1 MRVGEGSPEA
11 RDVSV
16 DNFVGIVYHSWRRPK
31 GMRGKK
37 IGHDKGVTNFF
48 VLKQWLATIRRDFLL

>member
-16 DNFVGIVYHSWRRPK
+16 DNFVGIVYHSWRHPK

-37 IGHDKGVTNFF
+37 IGHDKGVTNFC
-48 VLKQWLATIRRDFLL
+48 VLKQ